1 MPFSSKALE
10 TSLKNLPKVSLL
22 RVGYRRSSSRMASS
36 LRLRW
41 MLKTK
46 ACLYYL
52 CRYSSFTIFW
62 TIGTLAFTSACW
74 YILSSFYM

>member
-1 MPFSSKALE
+1 
-10 TSLKNLPKVSLL
+10 
-22 RVGYRRSSSRMASS
+22 MASS